1 MVLPG
6 QSEEF
11 VRESIVDP
19 DAQIAEG
26 YQPGVMPSNFGDTL
40 SDEQLDALVKYLLEV
55 AGNQG

>member
-1 MVLPG
+1 M
-6 QSEEF
+6 
-11 VRESIVDP
+11 RESIVDP

-55 AGNQG
+55 AGKQG